1 MRFENSQA
9 RKNAWPKRRKV
20 RQRKIAGIAV
30 ANMADS
36 RRNFARLS
44 GNRVI
49 FAVNKITL
57 RTNVDRKG
65 RAGREI
71 LCGQSES
78 QRRYFLSARG
88 RHCWTI
94 HSVSLWNWILGITS
108 DFKSILV
115 PNVTCYL
122 WKCTNEQPKTCRWM
136 TSPSVNLR
144 YLRLEVLGWQWSVR
158 YAFEYG
164 ETITNAYSSANWS
177 IATKSDQSWEGRPAW
192 AWNWSSIRTMMPYIN
207 QRLEVRKSTRSRVC

>member
-9 RKNAWPKRRKV
+9 RKNAWPKGRHARIKV
-20 RQRKIAGIAV
+20 RQRKSAGIAV
-30 ANMADS
+30 ANMTDS

-44 GNRVI
+44 GNRVT
-49 FAVNKITL
+49 FVVNKITS

-65 RAGREI
+65 RAVREI
-71 LCGQSES
+71 LRGQSES
-78 QRRYFLSARG
+78 QIRYFLSAMG
-88 RHCWTI
+88 RRCWTI

-108 DFKSILV
+108 DFKSIMV

-144 YLRLEVLGWQWSVR
+144 YLRLEVLAWQWSVS

-164 ETITNAYSSANWS
+164 EVHTRLQT
-177 IATKSDQSWEGRPAW
+177 GR
-192 AWNWSSIRTMMPYIN
+192 
-207 QRLEVRKSTRSRVC
+207 